1 LHYHLIN
8 LGFVIDGI
16 VFQINDLAIFVLLDD
31 EMLVALKAHLI
42 DSAWMLVALITSIKD
57 DLIIFEYV

>member
-1 LHYHLIN
+1 MHYHLIN

-31 EMLVALKAHLI
+31 EMLVALKFHLV
-42 DSAWMLVALITSIKD
+42 DSAWMLVALITSIKH

>member
-1 LHYHLIN
+1 M
-8 LGFVIDGI
+8 IDGI

-31 EMLVALKAHLI
+31 EMLVALKFHLV
-42 DSAWMLVALITSIKD
+42 DSAWMLVALITSIKH